1 MVGGK
6 TVSVLGDSVL
16 AIVLLLRVHDAG
28 EGFLGVAALMA
39 CEALPVVAL
48 MGVAG
53 RIADSRDSRSVL
65 LASTGAQALA
75 CLALLAVHQLAM
87 VLGLVLVIQTAQAIS
102 QATWSGLTPR
112 VAGEAHLGRVISLQQ
127 GMVAIASPIGAAI
140 GPMLFGL
147 WGATAAILLDAS
159 TFGLL
164 ALAVL
169 TIRTRRH
176 VHPTAAQPHGIRLD
190 LLRRDPQLWLLLL
203 GLTPVVLVLVAVNV
217 LDVFLVR
224 DELGV
229 AAAWYGLSSAA
240 WGLGAL
246 VGALIAG
253 ILTSNDRRITVA
265 VTSLVA
271 IGLLCLATGLA
282 PNFAIYLAC
291 SAGVGVANGASN
303 ACFGTVL
310 MSRTP
315 DEDRG
320 KVSATVNGLVQGAS
334 VVGLPLGGVIGGLI
348 GTRPAIVAS
357 GAVTCTLVAAV
368 AIRMKRLEPLAPEP
382 VGSSS

>member
-1 MVGGK
+1 
-6 TVSVLGDSVL
+6 
-16 AIVLLLRVHDAG
+16 
-28 EGFLGVAALMA
+28 
-39 CEALPVVAL
+39 
-48 MGVAG
+48 
-53 RIADSRDSRSVL
+53 
-65 LASTGAQALA
+65 
-75 CLALLAVHQLAM
+75 M

-224 DELGV
+224 DELSV

-246 VGALIAG
+246 AGALIAG
-253 ILTSNDRRITVA
+253 ILTNDDRRIAVA
-265 VTSLVA
+265 VTCLAA
-271 IGLLCLATGLA
+271 IGLLCIATGLA

-315 DEDRG
+315 MKIAARCRPPST
-320 KVSATVNGLVQGAS
+320 VSCKARPWWAF
-334 VVGLPLGGVIGGLI
+334 LGGVIGGLI